1 VQTSFDLGREH
12 CCDGGRG
19 PVQGGGQQKDSNV
32 QLASGDIGGQNVKMT
47 WLRLNE

>member
-1 VQTSFDLGREH
+1 VFSTEAART
-12 CCDGGRG
+12 
-19 PVQGGGQQKDSNV
+19 VQGNGQQKDSNV